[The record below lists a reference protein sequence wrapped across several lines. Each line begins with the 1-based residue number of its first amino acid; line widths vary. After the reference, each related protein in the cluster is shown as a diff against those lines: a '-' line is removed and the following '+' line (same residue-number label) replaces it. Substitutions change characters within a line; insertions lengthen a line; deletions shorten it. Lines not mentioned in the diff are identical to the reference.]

1 MNLKKWENDTRLE
14 ESKKI
19 DTAVYVNKNEEGIA
33 TNWNKAKKYVRQLS
47 KIRATYRCDG
57 EEKMTDIVSSDT
69 KIQVQWEGNSNHLK

>member
-33 TNWNKAKKYVRQLS
+33 TN
-47 KIRATYRCDG
+47 
-57 EEKMTDIVSSDT
+57 
-69 KIQVQWEGNSNHLK
+69 